1 METLQ
6 SILAIASIF
15 GITIVCEKLP
25 IKFSP
30 YTAIKKFL
38 VGDIENKLNTLSDKF
53 IHHLDSTTEKE
64 KEDIRYKLL
73 TYHKSIKNGIKLTEY
88 DIMCINSLYDRYTFE
103 LKGNSYIKSV
113 YREIMEMY
121 KLQQE
126 RD

>member
-15 GITIVCEKLP
+15 GVSIVIEKLP
-25 IKFSP
+25 IKISP
-30 YTAIKKFL
+30 WTSIKKFFI
-38 VGDIENKLNTLSDKF
+38 GDLEKKVDSISIEFENHKKSN
-53 IHHLDSTTEKE
+53 IEKE

-88 DIMCINSLYDRYTFE
+88 DIMCINSLYDRYSLE

-121 KLQQE
+121 KQQQE

>member
-6 SILAIASIF
+6 SLLAIAGVF
-15 GITIVCEKLP
+15 GVTFVCEKLP

-30 YTAIKKFL
+30 YTAIKRFL
-38 VGDIENKLNTLSDKF
+38 VGDIDAKLNTLSDKF
-53 IHHLDSTTEKE
+53 VHHLDSAKEKE

-103 LKGNSYIKSV
+103 LNGNSYIKSV

-121 KLQQE
+121 KQQQE
-126 RD
+126 SE